1 MSTNNPNPSCR
12 CVVLVPLDRA
22 QAAEQAAKKFAL
34 EPSIEHE
41 PALAMAELCLQI
53 THLRTDQAWCK
64 EQAPAHLIL
73 IHTQELTG
81 IDQLIAAI
89 QKYLPSVKISE
100 IRDGCIQEIENPGA
114 VVDSLGELPIVQLK
128 DVDADELSMLLDA
141 NPQEVD
147 E

>member
-1 MSTNNPNPSCR
+1 
-12 CVVLVPLDRA
+12 VLVPSDRI
-22 QAAEQAAKKFAL
+22 QAADHAVKKFAL
-34 EPSIEHE
+34 EPSFEHE
-41 PALAMAELCLQI
+41 PALAMAELCLHVA
-53 THLRTDQAWCK
+53 HLSTNHAWCGP
-64 EQAPAHLIL
+64 QASADLIL
-73 IHTQELTG
+73 IHTQELVG
-81 IDQLIAAI
+81 IEHLIAAI

-128 DVDADELSMLLDA
+128 DVDADELSMLLDT